1 MGFRKISDETRR
13 TAAAEALDGR
23 PVAEVAVRYG
33 VSEQSVR
40 NWAATVLDERRRHA
54 KGGRGG
60 RRVAKVTLVELECQ
74 DGRVLALAN
83 VGRGGEPTGTV
94 RAVAGAP
101 LGAAPRALGRVR
113 RRWVCD
119 ARALARA
126 IAAAVANDPAAKVD
140 QRGALRAMGVGE

>member
-13 TAAAEALDGR
+13 AAAAEALDGR

-54 KGGRGG
+54 KEARGG
-60 RRVAKVTLVELECQ
+60 RRVAKVTLVELECR

-83 VGRGGEPTGTV
+83 VGRGGEPTGTLQ
-94 RAVAGAP
+94 RVAGAP
-101 LGAAPRALGRVR
+101 VGTDSVIHGRLVR
-113 RRWVCD
+113 KWTAD
-119 ARALARA
+119 AVHLRNLVDGV
-126 IAAAVANDPAAKVD
+126 IANTAV
-140 QRGALRAMGVGE
+140 